1 MAEAGLGIVV
11 HSGVFERVHYALV
24 LASAAAAIDREV
36 TLFFTMEGCRALRPA
51 EALGGWAAPERTF
64 REQGLATLE
73 ELLSAA
79 AELKVRFLVCELGLR
94 AVGLTTGDLRGDLG
108 IREAGAVTFLN
119 EAGSDAQM
127 VFV

>member
-1 MAEAGLGIVV
+1 MRARLAIVV

-51 EALGGWAAPERTF
+51 DALGDWAAPEGNF
-64 REQGLATLE
+64 RDQGLATLE
-73 ELLSAA
+73 ELLTAA

-94 AVGLTTGDLRGDLG
+94 AVGLAADDLRDDLG

-119 EAGSDAQM
+119 DAGPDAQM